1 MTDTEYLALAEA
13 TLDAIERG
21 VDTTGADIECER
33 SGNVLTLEFESGAK
47 IIVNLQLP
55 MHEVWLASKSG
66 GFHYRH
72 DGQHWRDTRDGSEL
86 FTVLSRA
93 ASEHAGEPV
102 ALAAG

>member
-21 VDTTGADIECER
+21 IDTTDADIECER

-55 MHEVWLASKSG
+55 MHEVWMASKSG

-72 DGQHWRDTRDGSEL
+72 DGRYWRDTRDASEL
-86 FTVLSRA
+86 FAELSRA

-102 ALAAG
+102 VLAAG